1 MNLGILGCGLI
12 GGKRARAAAPHRVT
26 AVYDPSR
33 DRAVA
38 LAAACPGAQVADS
51 VGALLAAPV
60 DAVIVAATHDQLAP
74 LALQALAAGKHVL
87 VEKPGARSA
96 PELERVRDAARR
108 ANRTVRV
115 GFNHRF
121 HPALLKAHEMVHAGV
136 LGPMMFLRGRYG
148 HGGRIGYDKEWR
160 AVPAISGGGEAI
172 DQGIHLVDLSRWLM
186 GDLALKASHAP
197 TYFWDM
203 PVEDNAFMLLT
214 APGGEAAWLH
224 ATWTE
229 WKNLFSLEIYGRV
242 GKLQIDGLGG
252 SYGPEKLTYY
262 KMLPQLGPPEVTI
275 WDFPGPDESWSREF
289 ADFAAAVEGKGALG
303 ATLDDAIAALRIVDG
318 VKRPTGGWA

>member
-1 MNLGILGCGLI
+1 MKLGIIGCGLI
-12 GGKRARAAAPHRVT
+12 GSKRARAAGPHTV
-26 AVYDPSR
+26 VSVFDPQR
-33 DRAVA
+33 DRAEK
-38 LAAACPGAQVADS
+38 LAAACPGAHAAASVA
-51 VGALLAAPV
+51 ALLAGPA
-60 DAVIVAATHDQLAP
+60 DAVVIATTHDQLAP
-74 LALQALAAGKHVL
+74 LAIQALQAGKHVL

-96 PELERVRDAARR
+96 PELAAVQAAAVAAGRV
-108 ANRTVRV
+108 VRV

-121 HPALLKAHEMVHAGV
+121 HPALLQAHALVRSGV
-136 LGPMMFLRGRYG
+136 LGPMIYIRGRYG

-229 WKNLFSLEIYGRV
+229 WKNLFCLEIYGRV
-242 GKLQIDGLGG
+242 GKVQVDGLGG

-262 KMLPQLGPPEVTI
+262 KMLPQLGPPETTV
-275 WDFPGPDESWSREF
+275 WDYPGPDESWVREF
-289 ADFAAAVEGKGALG
+289 ADFAAAIEGRAGVG
-303 ATLDDAIAALRIVDG
+303 ATLDDAVAALRIIDQ
-318 VKRPTGGWA
+318 VKRPAGGAT